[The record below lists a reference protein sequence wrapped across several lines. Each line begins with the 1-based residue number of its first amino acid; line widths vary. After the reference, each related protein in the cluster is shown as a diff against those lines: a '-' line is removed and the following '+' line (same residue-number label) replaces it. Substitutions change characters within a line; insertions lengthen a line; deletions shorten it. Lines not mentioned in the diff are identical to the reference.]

1 MTIIVIGLASTSE
14 RQLLATSRLC
24 QPAQMSGA
32 PSTSSLEVLKDLGV
46 QGAFLRENVNHRH
59 TNIHHKAQ
67 VRHMPFIGSHQ
78 PYSNGIKYNRIRS
91 AQRFPISRVHQSP
104 P

>member
-1 MTIIVIGLASTSE
+1 MHHPVYPYM
-14 RQLLATSRLC
+14 R
-24 QPAQMSGA
+24 
-32 PSTSSLEVLKDLGV
+32 V
-46 QGAFLRENVNHRH
+46 QEDIL
-59 TNIHHKAQ
+59 
-67 VRHMPFIGSHQ
+67 PFIGSHQ